1 MTATHRSDD
10 TASGFTLVE
19 LLIVVVL
26 IGILAGIAIPIFL
39 HATNK
44 AEDAKATSDLRN
56 LAGVEEG
63 YATESTTTSYG
74 TAAELAAASQ
84 GLSVSS
90 QDTVYIYT
98 AGVAGYCLVGHSNSS
113 DRFLVYDSRA
123 GGMQAPTSTLTAA
136 QAVCTDAGYTAGGSL
151 VSDSS
156 GTHAS

>member
-1 MTATHRSDD
+1 MTATPRTDD
-10 TASGFTLVE
+10 KTRGFTLVE
-19 LLIVVVL
+19 LLVVVVL

-39 HATNK
+39 HTTNK

-84 GLSVSS
+84 LSVSS
-90 QDTVYIYT
+90 QDTVYVYT
-98 AGVAGYCLVGHSNSS
+98 AGVAGYCLVGHSDSS
-113 DRFLVYDSRA
+113 DRFLVYDSRG
-123 GGMQAPTSTLTAA
+123 GGMQAPKSTLAAA